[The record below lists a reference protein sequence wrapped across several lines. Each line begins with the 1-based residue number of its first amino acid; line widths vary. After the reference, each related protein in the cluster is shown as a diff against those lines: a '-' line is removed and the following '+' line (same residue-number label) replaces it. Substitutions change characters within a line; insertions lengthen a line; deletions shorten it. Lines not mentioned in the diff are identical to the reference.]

1 MSNGLDQELGDVL
14 TDVEQAR
21 ASVASHDLLRAAQAL
36 ITVQDRVG
44 RILREMSCAERRPWM
59 ERASNRTGCKNDW
72 LTRN

>member
-1 MSNGLDQELGDVL
+1 VSNGLDQELGDVL

-44 RILREMSCAERRPWM
+44 RILREIELRRAAPVEWKGP
-59 ERASNRTGCKNDW
+59 APDGLGKLID
-72 LTRN
+72 